1 MIRKLLYFFCLF
13 FMTNCTLS
21 GSAFLGPVYTG
32 AKTGSIYQ
40 SSISYGSGKIINKL
54 KPGKLS
60 IKTSFNKVHD
70 NNPDIPFSN
79 KDPLILLAYKV
90 DNIEFSEVLEP
101 EPLP

>member
-1 MIRKLLYFFCLF
+1 M
-13 FMTNCTLS
+13 S
-21 GSAFLGPVYTG
+21 GTALLGPVYTG

-40 SSISYGSGKIINKL
+40 SSISYGSGKILNKL

-60 IKTSFNKVHD
+60 IKTGFNKVHD

-90 DNIEFSEVLEP
+90 DIIEFSEVLEP